1 MMNWLLGRPKEISQA
16 LVDERKV
23 YKKNGHGAR
32 IGHTKYVEYYRSMV
46 EARSSF
52 QFQQEHMER
61 GSFPLSSAGYKIYK
75 L

>member
-1 MMNWLLGRPKEISQA
+1 MMNWLLDRPKEISQA
-16 LVDERKV
+16 LVDERKL
-23 YKKNGHGAR
+23 YKEHGHGAR
-32 IGHTKYVEYYRSMV
+32 IGHTKYAECYRSMV